1 MLHLFKLIDA
11 IWITLAIIWF
21 KELSENA
28 FTVNPAGV
36 SSSGNDL
43 KTSGAVC
50 LSIMCLWLIL
60 DLIILYANTLSF
72 DFSVFLYK
80 LKSYI

>member
-1 MLHLFKLIDA
+1 MLIHA

-28 FTVNPAGV
+28 FTVNAAGV

-43 KTSGAVC
+43 KKSGAMC
-50 LSIMCLWLIL
+50 LSIARLWLIL
-60 DLIILYANTLSF
+60 DLIRLYANTLSS